1 MERVLL
7 VKHRLDNV
15 FVCGPGDKSFRT
27 SQINRRSDDNLGELH
42 AARPADQQREKLE
55 DGARHGEGHS
65 SPSKRAKVIPNRRS
79 RVRIDACEQRELA
92 VDAAKVERDDGI
104 GVVLVVLGKAKHQ
117 REQHGGKREHAP
129 NLSNLCHFEFRT
141 TV

>member
-55 DGARHGEGHS
+55 DGARHGEGERRHTKVQQS
-65 SPSKRAKVIPNRRS
+65 SLDARNAPPRVLQFKNYTVKLHGNRTVTLER
-79 RVRIDACEQRELA
+79 RVLRRRKN
-92 VDAAKVERDDGI
+92 AARK
-104 GVVLVVLGKAKHQ
+104 
-117 REQHGGKREHAP
+117 
-129 NLSNLCHFEFRT
+129 
-141 TV
+141 